1 MDVEELRK
9 TLEGFGQSHLLEH
22 WADLSPNEQ
31 QHLYDDLQSIPY
43 DEMASIFDRTMN
55 PKNGHSVTSADE
67 RMEPISDD
75 LCASVV
81 NTSPDSIQEYRQL
94 ALDNIAQ
101 GRVGVLLLAGGQG
114 TRLGVPYPKGM
125 YKIGLP
131 SGKTLYQIQVE
142 RVLRLQKLASSKSS
156 SAEAPK
162 IVMYVMTS
170 EHTMGPTVD
179 FFKQHDYF
187 GMDPENIKF
196 FEQRMIPCFQNDG
209 KIILE
214 TKSKVARAPDGN
226 GGLYWALKNEGT
238 LDDMVSRGID
248 YLHVYCVDNVL
259 VKVADPVF
267 MGYCISKNAEA
278 GNKVCEKAFPT
289 EAVGV
294 VCRLDGKYQ
303 VVEYSE
309 IKEETASLRRPDNPS
324 KLVYNAGNICN
335 HFYTTKF
342 LLRVCNDHDQSL
354 PYHIAKKKI
363 PTVGGEKV
371 QGVKLEKFVFDVF
384 QFTEKFVVWECLREE
399 EFSPLKNADD
409 PSKKD
414 TPTTARNAL
423 FALHRKYLTE
433 AGATLAPKS
442 DGSWDEG
449 QKVEISPLL
458 SYAGENLEGKVSG
471 QTFVEEVVTIDP

>member
-1 MDVEELRK
+1 
-9 TLEGFGQSHLLEH
+9 
-22 WADLSPNEQ
+22 
-31 QHLYDDLQSIPY
+31 
-43 DEMASIFDRTMN
+43 
-55 PKNGHSVTSADE
+55 
-67 RMEPISDD
+67 
-75 LCASVV
+75 
-81 NTSPDSIQEYRQL
+81 
-94 ALDNIAQ
+94 
-101 GRVGVLLLAGGQG
+101 
-114 TRLGVPYPKGM
+114 M

-142 RVLRLQKLASSKSS
+142 RVVRLQKMASQMASQMASKT
-156 SAEAPK
+156 ANDVTKTANDVTKAAQPR

-179 FFKQHDYF
+179 FFEEHNYF
-187 GMDPENIKF
+187 GMDPKNLKF

-226 GGLYWALKNEGT
+226 GGLYWALKHEGT
-238 LDDMVSRGID
+238 LDDMSARGIK

-267 MGYCISKNAEA
+267 MGYCIAKGAEA
-278 GNKVCEKAFPT
+278 GNKVCEKAFPS

-309 IKEETASLRRPDNPS
+309 ISEETASLRRPADG

-335 HFYTTKF
+335 HFYTTEF
-342 LLRVCNDHDQSL
+342 LRRVCHSHDGSL
-354 PYHIAKKKI
+354 PYHVAKKKI

-409 PSKKD
+409 PAKKD

-423 FALHRKYLTE
+423 FDLHKKYLAS
-433 AGATLAPKS
+433 AGATLAPS
-442 DGSWDEG
+442 GDSFS
-449 QKVEISPLL
+449 QQVEISPLL
-458 SYAGENLEGKVSG
+458 SYAGENLTEMANE
-471 QTFVEEVVTIDP
+471 QTYTDQIVLIEP